1 MQRPVIKSTY
11 KCSYCEKNTDKVK
24 VNFKSDQSPW
34 ITKGIAKPSKK
45 KQRLY
50 EKFLKNRTPKNEE
63 TYKTYKN
70 LFETIKRRSKKK
82 FYSEKLQKFKGDAK
96 KTWSVMK
103 EILGKCTT
111 KSSTLPTKITVN
123 KTDIFDT
130 KKIADEFNKFFTNIG
145 TDLANKIP
153 NASKRF
159 DFYITKVNT
168 SMESQPLS
176 INELKNAFFSLNIN
190 KSPGH
195 DGVSFNVIKKCF
207 GELCEPLKYLF
218 NLSIVKG
225 IFPDDLKIAKVTP
238 IYKADN
244 SSNISNYRPIS
255 VLPCFSKMLE
265 RIMYNRL
272 QKYLKD
278 QNILYDKQFG
288 FQTGHST
295 EHAIAQ
301 LVDQIYEAFEKN
313 EYTLGVFIDLSKAF
327 DTVDHS
333 ILLRKL
339 ELYGIT
345 DRNYAWIKS
354 YLSNRLQY
362 IQIDENSRTEFC
374 VVKCGVPQGSI
385 LGPLLFLL
393 YVNDLKNASSVLDP
407 IMFADDTNLF
417 HTHSN
422 MQKLFST
429 MNDELA
435 SINQ

>member
-1 MQRPVIKSTY
+1 
-11 KCSYCEKNTDKVK
+11 
-24 VNFKSDQSPW
+24 
-34 ITKGIAKPSKK
+34 
-45 KQRLY
+45 
-50 EKFLKNRTPKNEE
+50 
-63 TYKTYKN
+63 
-70 LFETIKRRSKKK
+70 
-82 FYSEKLQKFKGDAK
+82 
-96 KTWSVMK
+96 
-103 EILGKCTT
+103 
-111 KSSTLPTKITVN
+111 
-123 KTDIFDT
+123 
-130 KKIADEFNKFFTNIG
+130 
-145 TDLANKIP
+145 
-153 NASKRF
+153 
-159 DFYITKVNT
+159 
-168 SMESQPLS
+168 
-176 INELKNAFFSLNIN
+176 
-190 KSPGH
+190 
-195 DGVSFNVIKKCF
+195 
-207 GELCEPLKYLF
+207 
-218 NLSIVKG
+218 
-225 IFPDDLKIAKVTP
+225 
-238 IYKADN
+238 
-244 SSNISNYRPIS
+244 
-255 VLPCFSKMLE
+255 MLE
-265 RIMYNRL
+265 RIICNRL

-393 YVNDLKNASSVLDP
+393 YINDLKNASSVLDP

-417 HTHSN
+417 YTHSN
-422 MQKLFST
+422 IRKLFLT
-429 MNDELA
+429 MNEELA
-435 SINQ
+435 SINQWFTSKTK